1 MADSGAHAGTQS
13 LTALLHCCDTRCT
26 DCVEQAGYNS
36 TESDDS
42 DFQPDSPP
50 SSQLHSSNLS
60 QLHST
65 PRAESSSTCN
75 FPGCTA
81 NGERKA
87 WGCQGSS
94 NRCEAHASLRCDC
107 HQCVSKNSRCRTT
120 TKSSSGSSSLFKGAG
135 DPNAVRTKKSGGT
148 LQFGTVDPNAVSA
161 MLRSPH

>member
-1 MADSGAHAGTQS
+1 MADSGTHAGSQS

-50 SSQLHSSNLS
+50 YSSNLS
-60 QLHST
+60 QLDST
-65 PRAESSSTCN
+65 PRAENNSGCN

-87 WGCQGSS
+87 WGCHGSS
-94 NRCEAHASLRCDC
+94 SRCEAHASLRCDC
-107 HQCVSKNSRCRTT
+107 PQCLSKSSRCRTM
-120 TKSSSGSSSLFKGAG
+120 TKSSSGSSSLFKGVG
-135 DPNAVRTKKSGGT
+135 DPNAVRTKKSGT
-148 LQFGTVDPNAVSA
+148 LQFGTADPNAVRA